1 MLSLVSHHWALHHTQ
16 VNCSCFLIKTSSHLS
31 RKVLHAHTHT
41 EEHKNT
47 NLRLNT
53 RITIYFNTLT
63 ERRDAERTG
72 QKKLTPPSPGG
83 FGPGG
88 PGGPGLPGVPGSP
101 SLPLGPGLPWWEK
114 KESKEK
120 TLAQSLSHDKTLLS
134 VMPYSLLCL
143 SSLGENMSKMS
154 THLPSH
160 P

>member
-1 MLSLVSHHWALHHTQ
+1 MSLTIGPCITPKLAPPAFSSKPPAIWAAKF
-16 VNCSCFLIKTSSHLS
+16 CM
-31 RKVLHAHTHT
+31 HTHT

-63 ERRDAERTG
+63 ERRGAERTG

-143 SSLGENMSKMS
+143 SSLGEKMSKMS
-154 THLPSH
+154 TDLPSH